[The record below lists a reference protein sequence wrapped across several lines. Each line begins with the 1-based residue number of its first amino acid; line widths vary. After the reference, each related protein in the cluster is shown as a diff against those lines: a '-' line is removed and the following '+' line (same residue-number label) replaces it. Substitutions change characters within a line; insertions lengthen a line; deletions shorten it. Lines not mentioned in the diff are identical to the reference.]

1 MNYVGNG
8 TLSCVFRPRGFLFLQ
23 IFHEFSLKWSIKS
36 NNKIYESHFESVPT
50 NRTCLWR
57 FGLFVRFEVE
67 IPNRFLSWIGLP
79 IVMVREFIFRHILL
93 TSYIRLILYVTWLT
107 HITWPVYIIWPME
120 DPSHGSFIDIWYYSL
135 VHDELM
141 EWTNNRSSR
150 VTYKMH
156 SDLIS
161 FQHSMIEFLSHNSMT
176 VINLS
181 PTLTVTM
188 ESWRIEQ
195 LIEKK

>member
-1 MNYVGNG
+1 MIFMNYVGNG

-79 IVMVREFIFRHILL
+79 IVMVREFISRHILL
-93 TSYIRLILYVTWLT
+93 TSYIRLILYVTWMA
-107 HITWPVYIIWPME
+107 HIIWPVYITQYMYMA
-120 DPSHGSFIDIWYYSL
+120 HGKPFAWVFHRYL
-135 VHDELM
+135 VLF
-141 EWTNNRSSR
+141 SR
-150 VTYKMH
+150 PWW
-156 SDLIS
+156 
-161 FQHSMIEFLSHNSMT
+161 
-176 VINLS
+176 ING
-181 PTLTVTM
+181 M
-188 ESWRIEQ
+188 NE
-195 LIEKK
+195 